1 MAIITDVRHGCGTY
15 PLAPFLR
22 GRGNQGSPLRVGE
35 GPGEGS
41 NRHNEAEAAHTCVTS
56 VIRYWL
62 AALLAAMPLAAQT
75 PGVTLSGFVTDAD
88 NGESLPLASIVL
100 TQVQLGAASNSSGYY
115 AVKEVPAG
123 TYEVVISY
131 IGYKTWRDTLAFS
144 DQDVRLDVALQV
156 ESVDLEEIVIQAERR
171 EELEQ
176 ATQSSFIALQ
186 VEPLQQMPAIGEAD
200 LLRSLQLL
208 PGIQSASD
216 ISSGLYV
223 RGGGPDQTAILLDHI
238 PLYNPSHMFGF
249 FSTFNPD
256 AIKDVQLYKG
266 AYPAAY
272 GRTLG
277 AVLDVSNRE
286 GNRQRFSG
294 RGGIS
299 LIASRLLAEGPVGQ
313 GSWMMAG
320 RRTYLEPVL
329 SAVRSFDIDIPLNYY
344 FYDFN
349 GKVNQRWGDDTFTVS
364 TYWGQDD
371 LRVDAEE
378 EDESFADL
386 RWGNRAVTARWTR
399 VFSPTLFGHFMAAG
413 SSYENTLLFS
423 FFGTSFGISNSI
435 RDWSLKGDV
444 DYFAN
449 RNHTLTLGFLATLFE
464 FDYSQSFNQEEE
476 TLYQKSVLASAYVQD
491 EWQAGPLTRLRF
503 GGRGTYFSVG
513 DRLHFMPRLSLS
525 RALSD
530 NIRVKAAAGM
540 YRQYLQLIT
549 SEAFSGGDFW
559 VPLDKSVEPGRSYQ
573 GVIGTEWNPSR
584 RYQLSVEAYYTDLAN
599 LVVLD
604 NAVAVDSESTRSEDI
619 FKSRGRGWASG
630 VEVFLQRRTGAL
642 TGWVGYTLGWTRRT
656 FSELNR
662 GRAFPPKYDRRHDL
676 SFVVSYNLG
685 KWRLGSNLV
694 YATGQA
700 FTPASA
706 RYSLRDPA
714 TGSLQDY
721 VLPANR
727 NSARLLPYHR
737 LDASASREFG
747 LWGLDVEFYLQIFN
761 IYSRRNEW
769 FVQFNTNKP
778 ETEPEVIKQLPIV
791 PTLGF
796 NFSF

>member
-1 MAIITDVRHGCGTY
+1 MTEIRKTAQN
-15 PLAPFLR
+15 
-22 GRGNQGSPLRVGE
+22 GRSGLRV
-35 GPGEGS
+35 
-41 NRHNEAEAAHTCVTS
+41 
-56 VIRYWL
+56 L
-62 AALLAAMPLAAQT
+62 AALWLLAAGAAQAA
-75 PGVTLSGFVTDAD
+75 TLNGFVTDAD
-88 NGESLPLASIVL
+88 NGEALILAVVVVEEL
-100 TQVQLGAASNSSGYY
+100 QLGAVSNNSGYY
-115 AVKEVPAG
+115 AVKQVPAG
-123 TYEVVISY
+123 THVVSTSH
-131 IGYKTWRDTLAFS
+131 IGYQTRWDTLSFS
-144 DQDVRLDVALQV
+144 TDEAVRFDVALVPKPVDIGEEVVV
-156 ESVDLEEIVIQAERR
+156 EAERS

-186 VEPLQQMPAIGEAD
+186 VEPLQQMPAVGEAD

-216 ISSGLYV
+216 VSSGLYV

-238 PLYNPSHMFGF
+238 PLYNPSHLFGF

-371 LRVDAEE
+371 LQWEDT
-378 EDESFADL
+378 EDEMSFAHL

-413 SSYENTLLFS
+413 SSYENILSFS
-423 FFGTSFGISNSI
+423 FFDTPFSVTNSI

-449 RNHTLTLGFLATLFE
+449 RDHTLTLGFLATLFE

-476 TLYQKSVLASAYVQD
+476 SLYQKSVLASAYVQD
-491 EWQAGPLTRLRF
+491 EWQAGPTTRLRL

-513 DRLHFMPRLSLS
+513 DRLHFAPRLSLS
-525 RALSD
+525 RALSE

-549 SEAFSGGDFW
+549 TETFSGGDFW
-559 VPLDKSVEPGRSYQ
+559 VPLDDTVEPGRSYQ

-584 RYQLSVEAYYTDLAN
+584 RYQLSVEGL
-599 LVVLD
+599 L
-604 NAVAVDSESTRSEDI
+604 
-619 FKSRGRGWASG
+619 
-630 VEVFLQRRTGAL
+630 
-642 TGWVGYTLGWTRRT
+642 
-656 FSELNR
+656 
-662 GRAFPPKYDRRHDL
+662 H
-676 SFVVSYNLG
+676 
-685 KWRLGSNLV
+685 RLGQSGG
-694 YATGQA
+694 AGQR
-700 FTPASA
+700 S
-706 RYSLRDPA
+706 
-714 TGSLQDY
+714 G
-721 VLPANR
+721 
-727 NSARLLPYHR
+727 
-737 LDASASREFG
+737 
-747 LWGLDVEFYLQIFN
+747 
-761 IYSRRNEW
+761 RR
-769 FVQFNTNKP
+769 
-778 ETEPEVIKQLPIV
+778 
-791 PTLGF
+791 
-796 NFSF
+796 

>member
-1 MAIITDVRHGCGTY
+1 MAI
-15 PLAPFLR
+15 
-22 GRGNQGSPLRVGE
+22 
-35 GPGEGS
+35 
-41 NRHNEAEAAHTCVTS
+41 
-56 VIRYWL
+56 IRYWL
-62 AALLAAMPLAAQT
+62 GALLVAMPLAAQT
-75 PGVTLSGFVTDAD
+75 SEFTLSGFVTDGD

-100 TQVQLGAASNSSGYY
+100 TQAQLGAASNSSGYY

-131 IGYKTWRDTLAFS
+131 IGYKSWRDTLAFS
-144 DQDVRLDVALQV
+144 DRDVRLDVALQV
-156 ESVDLEEIVIQAERR
+156 ESVRLEEVVIQAERS

-238 PLYNPSHMFGF
+238 PLYNPSHLFGF
-249 FSTFNPD
+249 FSTFNAD

-286 GNRQRFSG
+286 GNRQRFSS

-313 GSWMMAG
+313 GSWMLAG

-329 SAVRSFDIDIPLNYY
+329 SAIRSRGVDIPLNYY

-364 TYWGQDD
+364 TYWGLDD
-371 LRVDAEE
+371 LRVDI
-378 EDESFADL
+378 EDENESFVDL
-386 RWGNRAVTARWTR
+386 RWGNRALTARWTR

-423 FFGTSFGISNSI
+423 FFATPFGVANSI

-449 RNHTLTLGFLATLFE
+449 RNHTLTLGFLTTLFE
-464 FDYSQSFNQEEE
+464 FDYSESFNQQEQSD
-476 TLYQKSVLASAYVQD
+476 LYQRSVLASAYVQD
-491 EWQAGPLTRLRF
+491 EWQAGPTTRLRL

-513 DRLHFMPRLSLS
+513 DRLHFTPRLSLS
-525 RALSD
+525 HALSD
-530 NIRVKAAAGM
+530 KIRIKAAAGM

-549 SEAFSGGDFW
+549 TEAFSGGDFW
-559 VPLDKSVEPGRSYQ
+559 VPLDSSVEPGRSYQ
-573 GVIGTEWNPSR
+573 GVVGTEWNPSR

-604 NAVAVDSESTRSEDI
+604 NAVAVDSEDTRSDDI
-619 FKSRGRGWASG
+619 FKSGGSGWASG

-656 FSELNR
+656 FPELNS
-662 GRAFPPKYDRRHDL
+662 GLAFPPKYDRRHDL
-676 SFVVSYNLG
+676 SFVVSYQAG
-685 KWRLGSNLV
+685 KWRLRLESRVRHRAGLHPGLGPLF
-694 YATGQA
+694 A
-700 FTPASA
+700 A
-706 RYSLRDPA
+706 RANHWISKRLRAAGRAQQRPLIA
-714 TGSLQDY
+714 
-721 VLPANR
+721 LP
-727 NSARLLPYHR
+727 PP
-737 LDASASREFG
+737 
-747 LWGLDVEFYLQIFN
+747 
-761 IYSRRNEW
+761 RR
-769 FVQFNTNKP
+769 QR
-778 ETEPEVIKQLPIV
+778 
-791 PTLGF
+791 
-796 NFSF
+796 

>member
-1 MAIITDVRHGCGTY
+1 MTNIRKTAQHGRSG
-15 PLAPFLR
+15 LR
-22 GRGNQGSPLRVGE
+22 M
-35 GPGEGS
+35 
-41 NRHNEAEAAHTCVTS
+41 
-56 VIRYWL
+56 L
-62 AALLAAMPLAAQT
+62 AAVWLLAAGAAQAA
-75 PGVTLSGFVTDAD
+75 TLSGFVTDAD

-123 TYEVVISY
+123 TYEVEISY
-131 IGYKTWRDTLAFS
+131 IGYKSWRDTLAFS
-144 DQDVRLDVALQV
+144 DRDVRLDVALQV
-156 ESVDLEEIVIQAERR
+156 ESVDLEEIVIQAERS

-238 PLYNPSHMFGF
+238 PLYNPSHLFGF

-286 GNRQRFSG
+286 GNRQRFSS

-313 GSWMMAG
+313 GSWMLAG

-329 SAVRSFDIDIPLNYY
+329 SAIRSRGVDIPLNYY

-371 LRVDAEE
+371 LRADIENE
-378 EDESFADL
+378 NESFVDL
-386 RWGNRAVTARWTR
+386 RWGNRALTARWTR

-413 SSYENTLLFS
+413 SWYENTLLFS
-423 FFGTSFGISNSI
+423 FFDTPFGIANSI

-464 FDYSQSFNQEEE
+464 FDYSQSFNQQEQSD
-476 TLYQKSVLASAYVQD
+476 LYQRSVLASAYVQD
-491 EWQAGPLTRLRF
+491 EWQAGPATRLRL

-513 DRLHFMPRLSLS
+513 DRLHFTPRMSLS
-525 RALSD
+525 HALSD
-530 NIRVKAAAGM
+530 KIRIKAAAGM
-540 YRQYLQLIT
+540 YRQYLQLVT
-549 SEAFSGGDFW
+549 TEAFSGGDFW
-559 VPLDKSVEPGRSYQ
+559 MPLDSSVEPGRSYQ
-573 GVIGTEWNPSR
+573 GVVGTEWDPSR

-604 NAVAVDSESTRSEDI
+604 NAVAADSDDTRSDDI
-619 FKSRGRGWASG
+619 FKSGGSGWASG
-630 VEVFLQRRTGAL
+630 VEVFLQQRTGAF

-656 FSELNR
+656 FPELNG
-662 GRAFPPKYDRRHDL
+662 GRTFPPKYDRRHDL
-676 SFVVSYNLG
+676 SFVVSYQAG

-706 RYSLRDPA
+706 RYSLREP
-714 TGSLQDY
+714 TTRSVKDY
-721 VLPANR
+721 VLPAER

-761 IYSRRNEW
+761 LYSRRNEW
-769 FVQFNTNKP
+769 FVQFNTKNPETKP
-778 ETEPEVIKQLPIV
+778 EVVKQLPIV

>member
-1 MAIITDVRHGCGTY
+1 M
-15 PLAPFLR
+15 
-22 GRGNQGSPLRVGE
+22 
-35 GPGEGS
+35 
-41 NRHNEAEAAHTCVTS
+41 
-56 VIRYWL
+56 L
-62 AALLAAMPLAAQT
+62 AAVWLLAAGAAQAA
-75 PGVTLSGFVTDAD
+75 TLSGFVTDAD

-123 TYEVVISY
+123 TYEVEISY
-131 IGYKTWRDTLAFS
+131 IGYKSWRDTLAFS
-144 DQDVRLDVALQV
+144 DRDVRLDVALQV
-156 ESVDLEEIVIQAERR
+156 ESVDLEEIVIQAERS

-238 PLYNPSHMFGF
+238 PLYNPSHLFGF

-286 GNRQRFSG
+286 GNRQRFSS

-313 GSWMMAG
+313 GSWMVAG

-329 SAVRSFDIDIPLNYY
+329 SAIRSRGVDIPLNYY

-371 LRVDAEE
+371 LRADIENE
-378 EDESFADL
+378 NESFVDL
-386 RWGNRAVTARWTR
+386 RWGNRALTARWTR

-413 SSYENTLLFS
+413 SWYENTLLFS
-423 FFGTSFGISNSI
+423 FFDTPFGIANSI

-464 FDYSQSFNQEEE
+464 FDYSASFNQQEQSD
-476 TLYQKSVLASAYVQD
+476 LYQRSVLASAYVQD
-491 EWQAGPLTRLRF
+491 EWQAGPTTRLRL

-513 DRLHFMPRLSLS
+513 DRLHFTPRMSLS
-525 RALSD
+525 HALSD
-530 NIRVKAAAGM
+530 KIRIKAAAGM

-549 SEAFSGGDFW
+549 TEAFSGGDFW
-559 VPLDKSVEPGRSYQ
+559 VPLDSSVEPGRSYQ
-573 GVIGTEWNPSR
+573 GVIGTEWDPSR

-604 NAVAVDSESTRSEDI
+604 NAVAVDSDDTRSDDI
-619 FKSRGRGWASG
+619 FKSGGSGWASG
-630 VEVFLQRRTGAL
+630 VEVFLQRRTGAF

-656 FSELNR
+656 FPELNGGRHLSPQVRPPPRPVFR
-662 GRAFPPKYDRRHDL
+662 GLVPSGEMALRLESRVRHRAGLHPG
-676 SFVVSYNLG
+676 LG
-685 KWRLGSNLV
+685 PLF
-694 YATGQA
+694 A
-700 FTPASA
+700 A
-706 RYSLRDPA
+706 R
-714 TGSLQDY
+714 
-721 VLPANR
+721 AN
-727 NSARLLPYHR
+727 H
-737 LDASASREFG
+737 
-747 LWGLDVEFYLQIFN
+747 
-761 IYSRRNEW
+761 
-769 FVQFNTNKP
+769 
-778 ETEPEVIKQLPIV
+778 
-791 PTLGF
+791 
-796 NFSF
+796 

>member
-1 MAIITDVRHGCGTY
+1 MTNIRKTVQHGRSG
-15 PLAPFLR
+15 LR
-22 GRGNQGSPLRVGE
+22 M
-35 GPGEGS
+35 
-41 NRHNEAEAAHTCVTS
+41 
-56 VIRYWL
+56 L
-62 AALLAAMPLAAQT
+62 AAVWLLAAGAAQAA
-75 PGVTLSGFVTDAD
+75 TLSGFVNDAD
-88 NGESLPLASIVL
+88 NGESLPLASVVL

-131 IGYKTWRDTLAFS
+131 IGYKSWRDTLAFS
-144 DQDVRLDVALQV
+144 DRDVRLDVALQV
-156 ESVDLEEIVIQAERR
+156 ESVDLEEIVIQAERS

-176 ATQSSFIALQ
+176 ATQSSFIVLQ

-238 PLYNPSHMFGF
+238 PLYNPSHLFGF

-286 GNRQRFSG
+286 GNRQRFSS

-313 GSWMMAG
+313 GSWMLAG

-329 SAVRSFDIDIPLNYY
+329 SAIRSFGVDIPLNYY

-371 LRVDAEE
+371 LRADI
-378 EDESFADL
+378 EDENESFVDL
-386 RWGNRAVTARWTR
+386 RWGNRALTARWTR

-413 SSYENTLLFS
+413 SWYENTLLFS
-423 FFGTSFGISNSI
+423 FFDTPFGIANSI

-464 FDYSQSFNQEEE
+464 FDYSASFNQQEQSD
-476 TLYQKSVLASAYVQD
+476 LYQRSVLVSAYVQD
-491 EWQAGPLTRLRF
+491 EWQAGPTTRLRL

-513 DRLHFMPRLSLS
+513 DRLHFTPRMSLS
-525 RALSD
+525 HALSD
-530 NIRVKAAAGM
+530 KIRIKAAGGM
-540 YRQYLQLIT
+540 YRQYLQLVT
-549 SEAFSGGDFW
+549 TEAFSGGDFW
-559 VPLDKSVEPGRSYQ
+559 MPLDSSVEPGRSYQ
-573 GVIGTEWNPSR
+573 GVVGTEWDPSR

-604 NAVAVDSESTRSEDI
+604 NAVAADSDDTRSDDI
-619 FKSRGRGWASG
+619 FKSGGSGWASG
-630 VEVFLQRRTGAL
+630 VEVFLQQRTGAL
-642 TGWVGYTLGWTRRT
+642 TGWIGYTLGWTRRT
-656 FSELNR
+656 FPELNG
-662 GRAFPPKYDRRHDL
+662 GRTFPPKYDRRHDL
-676 SFVVSYNLG
+676 SFVVSYQAG

-706 RYSLRDPA
+706 RYSLREP
-714 TGSLQDY
+714 TTRSVKDY
-721 VLPANR
+721 VLPAER

-761 IYSRRNEW
+761 LYSRRNEW
-769 FVQFNTNKP
+769 FVQFNTKNP
-778 ETEPEVIKQLPIV
+778 ETEPEVVKQLPIV

>member
-1 MAIITDVRHGCGTY
+1 MAI
-15 PLAPFLR
+15 L
-22 GRGNQGSPLRVGE
+22 
-35 GPGEGS
+35 
-41 NRHNEAEAAHTCVTS
+41 
-56 VIRYWL
+56 RYWL
-62 AALLAAMPLAAQT
+62 VALLVAMPLAAQT

-131 IGYKTWRDTLAFS
+131 IGYKSWRDTLAFS

-156 ESVDLEEIVIQAERR
+156 ESVDLEEIVIEAERR

-186 VEPLQQMPAIGEAD
+186 VEPLQQMPAVGEAD

-238 PLYNPSHMFGF
+238 PLYNPSHLFGF

-286 GNRQRFSG
+286 GNRQHFSG

-329 SAVRSFDIDIPLNYY
+329 SAVRARGVDIPLNYY

-371 LRVDAEE
+371 LHIEDED
-378 EDESFADL
+378 DESFANL

-413 SSYENTLLFS
+413 SSYESILSFS
-423 FFGTSFGISNSI
+423 FFGTPFGITNSI
-435 RDWSLKGDV
+435 RDWSLKSDV

-449 RNHTLTLGFLATLFE
+449 RDHTLTLGFLATLFE

-491 EWQAGPLTRLRF
+491 EWQAGPTTRLRL

-513 DRLHFMPRLSLS
+513 DRLHFAPRLSLS
-525 RALSD
+525 RALSE

-559 VPLDKSVEPGRSYQ
+559 VPLDDTVEPGRSYQ

-604 NAVAVDSESTRSEDI
+604 NAVAVDNEGTRSDDI
-619 FKSRGRGWASG
+619 FKSGGSGWASG
-630 VEVFLQRRTGAL
+630 VEVFLQRRAGAL

-706 RYSLRDPA
+706 RYSLREPT
-714 TGSLQDY
+714 TGSVEDY
-721 VLPANR
+721 VLSAER

-747 LWGLDVEFYLQIFN
+747 LWGLDGEFYLQIFN
-761 IYSRRNEW
+761 LYSRRNEW
-769 FVQFNTNKP
+769 FVQFDTDNP
-778 ETEPEVIKQLPIV
+778 ETEPEVFKQLPIV

>member
-1 MAIITDVRHGCGTY
+1 MAI
-15 PLAPFLR
+15 
-22 GRGNQGSPLRVGE
+22 
-35 GPGEGS
+35 
-41 NRHNEAEAAHTCVTS
+41 
-56 VIRYWL
+56 IRYWL
-62 AALLAAMPLAAQT
+62 AVLLAAMPVAAQT

-131 IGYKTWRDTLAFS
+131 IGYKSWRDTLAFS
-144 DQDVRLDVALQV
+144 DRDVRLDVALQV
-156 ESVDLEEIVIQAERR
+156 ESVDLAEIVIEAERR

-559 VPLDKSVEPGRSYQ
+559 VPLDDTVEPGRSYQ
-573 GVIGTEWNPSR
+573 GVVGTEWNPSK

-619 FKSRGRGWASG
+619 FKSGGRGWASG

-642 TGWVGYTLGWTRRT
+642 TGWIGYTLGWTRRT

-676 SFVVSYNLG
+676 SFVVSYHLG

-706 RYSLRDPA
+706 RYSLREPA

-769 FVQFNTNKP
+769 FVQFNTNNP

>member
-1 MAIITDVRHGCGTY
+1 M
-15 PLAPFLR
+15 
-22 GRGNQGSPLRVGE
+22 
-35 GPGEGS
+35 
-41 NRHNEAEAAHTCVTS
+41 
-56 VIRYWL
+56 L
-62 AALLAAMPLAAQT
+62 AAVWLLAAGAAQAA
-75 PGVTLSGFVTDAD
+75 TLSGFVTDAD

-123 TYEVVISY
+123 TYEVEISY
-131 IGYKTWRDTLAFS
+131 IGYKSWRDTLAFS
-144 DQDVRLDVALQV
+144 DRDVRLDVALQV
-156 ESVDLEEIVIQAERR
+156 ESVDLEEIVIQAERS

-238 PLYNPSHMFGF
+238 PLYNPSHLFGF

-286 GNRQRFSG
+286 GNRQRFSS

-313 GSWMMAG
+313 GSWMLAG

-329 SAVRSFDIDIPLNYY
+329 SAIRSRGVDIPLNYY

-371 LRVDAEE
+371 LRADIENE
-378 EDESFADL
+378 NESFVDL
-386 RWGNRAVTARWTR
+386 RWGNRALTARWTR

-413 SSYENTLLFS
+413 SWYENTLLFS
-423 FFGTSFGISNSI
+423 FFDTPFGIANSI

-464 FDYSQSFNQEEE
+464 FDYSASFNQLEQSD
-476 TLYQKSVLASAYVQD
+476 LYQRSVLASAYVQD
-491 EWQAGPLTRLRF
+491 EWQAGPATRLRL

-513 DRLHFMPRLSLS
+513 DRLHFTPRMSLS
-525 RALSD
+525 HALSD
-530 NIRVKAAAGM
+530 KIRIKAAAGM
-540 YRQYLQLIT
+540 YRQYLQLVT
-549 SEAFSGGDFW
+549 TEAFSGGDFW
-559 VPLDKSVEPGRSYQ
+559 MPLDSSVEPGRSYQ
-573 GVIGTEWNPSR
+573 GVWGPS
-584 RYQLSVEAYYTDLAN
+584 
-599 LVVLD
+599 
-604 NAVAVDSESTRSEDI
+604 
-619 FKSRGRGWASG
+619 G
-630 VEVFLQRRTGAL
+630 
-642 TGWVGYTLGWTRRT
+642 TRRGAT
-656 FSELNR
+656 NS
-662 GRAFPPKYDRRHDL
+662 P
-676 SFVVSYNLG
+676 
-685 KWRLGSNLV
+685 WRP
-694 YATGQA
+694 T
-700 FTPASA
+700 TP
-706 RYSLRDPA
+706 
-714 TGSLQDY
+714 T
-721 VLPANR
+721 
-727 NSARLLPYHR
+727 
-737 LDASASREFG
+737 
-747 LWGLDVEFYLQIFN
+747 W
-761 IYSRRNEW
+761 
-769 FVQFNTNKP
+769 
-778 ETEPEVIKQLPIV
+778 PIWWC
-791 PTLGF
+791 
-796 NFSF
+796 

>member
-1 MAIITDVRHGCGTY
+1 MAI
-15 PLAPFLR
+15 L
-22 GRGNQGSPLRVGE
+22 
-35 GPGEGS
+35 
-41 NRHNEAEAAHTCVTS
+41 
-56 VIRYWL
+56 RYWMV
-62 AALLAAMPLAAQT
+62 ALLVAMPLAAQT

-156 ESVDLEEIVIQAERR
+156 ESVDLEEIVIEAERR

-186 VEPLQQMPAIGEAD
+186 VEPLQQMPAVGEAD

-238 PLYNPSHMFGF
+238 PLYNPSHLFGF

-329 SAVRSFDIDIPLNYY
+329 SAVRSRGVDIPLNYY

-371 LRVDAEE
+371 LQWEDT
-378 EDESFADL
+378 EDETSFVDL

-423 FFGTSFGISNSI
+423 FFDTPFSIANSI

-449 RNHTLTLGFLATLFE
+449 RDHTLTLGFLATLFE
-464 FDYSQSFNQEEE
+464 FDYSQSFNQEEQS
-476 TLYQKSVLASAYVQD
+476 LYQKSVLASAYVQD
-491 EWQAGPLTRLRF
+491 EWQAGPLTRLRL

-513 DRLHFMPRLSLS
+513 DRLHFTPRLSLS
-525 RALSD
+525 HALSE

-549 SEAFSGGDFW
+549 TETFSGGDFW
-559 VPLDKSVEPGRSYQ
+559 VPLDDSVEPGRSYQ

-604 NAVAVDSESTRSEDI
+604 NAVAVDNEDTRSEGV
-619 FKSRGRGWASG
+619 FKSGGHGWASG
-630 VEVFLQRRTGAL
+630 VEVFLQQRTGAL
-642 TGWVGYTLGWTRRT
+642 TGWIGYTLGWTRRT
-656 FSELNR
+656 FPELNR

-676 SFVVSYNLG
+676 SFVISYNLG

-700 FTPASA
+700 FTPAAA
-706 RYSLRDPA
+706 RYSLREPT
-714 TGSLQDY
+714 TGMVQDY
-721 VLPANR
+721 VLSAER

-769 FVQFNTNKP
+769 FVLFDTTNP
-778 ETEPEVIKQLPIV
+778 ETEPEVFKQLPIV

>member
-1 MAIITDVRHGCGTY
+1 MAI
-15 PLAPFLR
+15 
-22 GRGNQGSPLRVGE
+22 
-35 GPGEGS
+35 
-41 NRHNEAEAAHTCVTS
+41 
-56 VIRYWL
+56 IRYWL
-62 AALLAAMPLAAQT
+62 VALLVAMPLAAQT

-156 ESVDLEEIVIQAERR
+156 ESVDLEEIVIEAERR

-238 PLYNPSHMFGF
+238 PLYNPSHLFGF

-286 GNRQRFSG
+286 GNRQHFSG

-329 SAVRSFDIDIPLNYY
+329 SAVRSFDVDIPLNYY

-413 SSYENTLLFS
+413 SSYESILLFS
-423 FFGTSFGISNSI
+423 FFDTPFSIANSI

-449 RNHTLTLGFLATLFE
+449 RDHTLTLGFLATLFE

-476 TLYQKSVLASAYVQD
+476 SLYQKSVLASAYVQD
-491 EWQAGPLTRLRF
+491 EWQAGPTTRLRL

-513 DRLHFMPRLSLS
+513 DRLHFAPRLSLS
-525 RALSD
+525 RALND
-530 NIRVKAAAGM
+530 KIRIKAAAGM

-549 SEAFSGGDFW
+549 TEVFSGGDFW
-559 VPLDKSVEPGRSYQ
+559 VPLDSSVEPGRSYQ
-573 GVIGTEWNPSR
+573 GVVGTEWNPSR
-584 RYQLSVEAYYTDLAN
+584 RYQLSVETYYTDLAN

-604 NAVAVDSESTRSEDI
+604 NAVAVDSEGTRSDDI
-619 FKSRGRGWASG
+619 FKSGGSGWASG

-642 TGWVGYTLGWTRRT
+642 TGWIGYTLGWTRRT
-656 FSELNR
+656 FPELNR

-676 SFVVSYNLG
+676 SFVLSYNLG

-694 YATGQA
+694 YATGQT

-706 RYSLRDPA
+706 RYSLREPT

-747 LWGLDVEFYLQIFN
+747 LWGADVEFYVQIFN

-769 FVQFNTNKP
+769 FVEFNTNNP
-778 ETEPEVIKQLPIV
+778 ETEPQVIKQLPIV

>member
-1 MAIITDVRHGCGTY
+1 MAI
-15 PLAPFLR
+15 L
-22 GRGNQGSPLRVGE
+22 
-35 GPGEGS
+35 
-41 NRHNEAEAAHTCVTS
+41 
-56 VIRYWL
+56 RYWMMV
-62 AALLAAMPLAAQT
+62 LLAAMPLAAQT

-100 TQVQLGAASNSSGYY
+100 AQVQLGAASNSSGYY
-115 AVKEVPAG
+115 AVKGIPAG
-123 TYEVVISY
+123 TYEAVISY
-131 IGYKTWRDTLAFS
+131 IGYKSWRDTLAFS

-423 FFGTSFGISNSI
+423 LFDTPFSIANSI

-449 RNHTLTLGFLATLFE
+449 RDHTLTLGFLATLFE
-464 FDYSQSFNQEEE
+464 FDYSQSFNQEEY

-491 EWQAGPLTRLRF
+491 EWQAGPTTRLRL
-503 GGRGTYFSVG
+503 GGRGAYFSVG
-513 DRLHFMPRLSLS
+513 CCPSSERGTHRLHFMPRLSLS
-525 RALSD
+525 RALSE

-559 VPLDKSVEPGRSYQ
+559 VPLDNSVEPGRSYQ

-619 FKSRGRGWASG
+619 FKSEGSGWASG

-662 GRAFPPKYDRRHDL
+662 GLAFPPKYDRRHDL
-676 SFVVSYNLG
+676 SFVVSYQAG

-706 RYSLRDPA
+706 RYSLRQPT
-714 TGSLQDY
+714 TGEVEDY
-721 VLPANR
+721 VLPAER

-747 LWGLDVEFYLQIFN
+747 LWGLDAEFYLQIFN

-769 FVQFNTNKP
+769 FVQFNTNNP

>member
-1 MAIITDVRHGCGTY
+1 MAI
-15 PLAPFLR
+15 F
-22 GRGNQGSPLRVGE
+22 
-35 GPGEGS
+35 
-41 NRHNEAEAAHTCVTS
+41 
-56 VIRYWL
+56 RYWMV
-62 AALLAAMPLAAQT
+62 ALLAAMPLAAQT

-100 TQVQLGAASNSSGYY
+100 TQVQLGTASNSSGYY

-131 IGYKTWRDTLAFS
+131 IGYKSWRDTLAFS

-156 ESVDLEEIVIQAERR
+156 ESVDLEEIVIEAERS

-186 VEPLQQMPAIGEAD
+186 VEPLQQMPAVGEAD

-238 PLYNPSHMFGF
+238 PLYNPSHLFGF

-371 LRVDAEE
+371 LQVDI
-378 EDESFADL
+378 EDENESFVDI
-386 RWGNRAVTARWTR
+386 RWGNRAITARWTR

-413 SSYENTLLFS
+413 SSYENILTFS
-423 FFGTSFGISNSI
+423 FFDTPFGFTNSI

-449 RNHTLTLGFLATLFE
+449 RDHTLTLGFLATLFE

-476 TLYQKSVLASAYVQD
+476 TLYQKSVLASAYIQD
-491 EWQAGPLTRLRF
+491 EWQAGPTTRLRL

-513 DRLHFMPRLSLS
+513 DRLHFTPRLSLS
-525 RALSD
+525 RALSE

-549 SEAFSGGDFW
+549 TETFSGGDFW
-559 VPLDKSVEPGRSYQ
+559 VPLDDTVEPGRSYQ

-604 NAVAVDSESTRSEDI
+604 NAVAVDSEGTRSDDI
-619 FKSRGRGWASG
+619 FKSGGSGWASG

-642 TGWVGYTLGWTRRT
+642 TGWIGYTLGWTRRT

-706 RYSLRDPA
+706 RYTLREPT

-721 VLPANR
+721 VLPAER

-737 LDASASREFG
+737 LDASASRKFG

-761 IYSRRNEW
+761 LYSRRNEW
-769 FVQFNTNKP
+769 FVQFDTSNP

>member
-1 MAIITDVRHGCGTY
+1 MTEIRKTAQSGPSSAWGTY
-15 PLAPFLR
+15 RYRRSGLRALAT
-22 GRGNQGSPLRVGE
+22 V
-35 GPGEGS
+35 
-41 NRHNEAEAAHTCVTS
+41 
-56 VIRYWL
+56 W
-62 AALLAAMPLAAQT
+62 LLAAGAAQAA
-75 PGVTLSGFVTDAD
+75 TLSGFVTDAD
-88 NGESLPLASIVL
+88 NGEALILAVVVVEEL
-100 TQVQLGAASNSSGYY
+100 QLGATSNSSGYY
-115 AVKEVPAG
+115 AVKQVPVG
-123 TYEVVISY
+123 KHVVSTSH
-131 IGYKTWRDTLAFS
+131 IGYQTRWDTLSFS
-144 DQDVRLDVALQV
+144 ADEAVRLDVALAPKPVDIGAEVVV
-156 ESVDLEEIVIQAERR
+156 EAERS
-171 EELEQ
+171 EEREQ

-186 VEPLQQMPAIGEAD
+186 VEPLQQMPAVGEAD

-216 ISSGLYV
+216 VSSGLYV

-238 PLYNPSHMFGF
+238 PLYNPSHLFGF

-286 GNRQRFSG
+286 GNRQRFSS

-329 SAVRSFDIDIPLNYY
+329 SAVRSFDIDIPLSYY

-371 LRVDAEE
+371 LRADIEE
-378 EDESFADL
+378 ENESFVDL

-413 SSYENTLLFS
+413 SSYESALSFS
-423 FFGTSFGISNSI
+423 FFDTPFGVTNSI

-449 RNHTLTLGFLATLFE
+449 RDHTLTLGFLATLFE
-464 FDYSQSFNQEEE
+464 FDYSQSFNQEEQS
-476 TLYQKSVLASAYVQD
+476 LYQKSVLASTYVQD
-491 EWQAGPLTRLRF
+491 EWQAGPTTRLRL

-525 RALSD
+525 QALSD
-530 NIRVKAAAGM
+530 KIRVKAAGGM

-549 SEAFSGGDFW
+549 TETFSGGDFW
-559 VPLDKSVEPGRSYQ
+559 VPLDSTVEPGRSYQ

-584 RYQLSVEAYYTDLAN
+584 RYQLSVETYYTDLAN

-604 NAVAVDSESTRSEDI
+604 NAVAVDNENTSSAGV
-619 FKSRGRGWASG
+619 FKSGGSGWAGG

-642 TGWVGYTLGWTRRT
+642 TGWIGYTLGWTRRT

-706 RYSLRDPA
+706 RYSLREPT

-727 NSARLLPYHR
+727 NSGRLLPYHR

-747 LWGLDVEFYLQIFN
+747 LWGLDVEFYLQIYN
-761 IYSRRNEW
+761 LYSRRNEW
-769 FVQFNTNKP
+769 FVAFDTTNP
-778 ETEPEVIKQLPIV
+778 ETEPEVTRQLPIV

>member
-1 MAIITDVRHGCGTY
+1 MTNIRKTAQHGRSG
-15 PLAPFLR
+15 LR
-22 GRGNQGSPLRVGE
+22 M
-35 GPGEGS
+35 
-41 NRHNEAEAAHTCVTS
+41 
-56 VIRYWL
+56 L
-62 AALLAAMPLAAQT
+62 AAVWLLAAGAAQAA
-75 PGVTLSGFVTDAD
+75 TLSGFVTDAD

-123 TYEVVISY
+123 TYEEVISY
-131 IGYKTWRDTLAFS
+131 IGYKNWRDTLAFS
-144 DQDVRLDVALQV
+144 DRDVRLDVALQV
-156 ESVDLEEIVIQAERR
+156 ELVDLEEIVIQAERS

-238 PLYNPSHMFGF
+238 PLYNPSHLFGF

-266 AYPAAY
+266 AYPSAY

-294 RGGIS
+294 RGGVS
-299 LIASRLLAEGPVGQ
+299 LIASRFLAEGPVGQ

-329 SAVRSFDIDIPLNYY
+329 SAIRSRGVDIPLNYY

-364 TYWGQDD
+364 TYWGLDD
-371 LRVDAEE
+371 LRVDI
-378 EDESFADL
+378 EDENESFVDL
-386 RWGNRAVTARWTR
+386 RWGNRALTARWTR

-423 FFGTSFGISNSI
+423 FFATPFGVANSI

-464 FDYSQSFNQEEE
+464 FDYDESFNQQEQSD
-476 TLYQKSVLASAYVQD
+476 LYQRSVLASAYVQD
-491 EWQAGPLTRLRF
+491 EWQAGPTTRLRL

-513 DRLHFMPRLSLS
+513 DRLHFTPRMSLS
-525 RALSD
+525 HALSD
-530 NIRVKAAAGM
+530 KIRIKGAAGM

-549 SEAFSGGDFW
+549 TEAFSGGDFW
-559 VPLDKSVEPGRSYQ
+559 VPLDSSVEPGRSYQ
-573 GVIGTEWNPSR
+573 GVVGTEWNPSR

-604 NAVAVDSESTRSEDI
+604 NAVAVDSEDTRSDDI
-619 FKSRGRGWASG
+619 FKSGGSGWASG

-656 FSELNR
+656 FPELNG
-662 GRAFPPKYDRRHDL
+662 GRTFPPKYDRRHDL
-676 SFVVSYNLG
+676 SFVLSYQAG

-706 RYSLRDPA
+706 RYSLREPT
-714 TGSLQDY
+714 TGLVKDY
-721 VLPANR
+721 VLPAER

-761 IYSRRNEW
+761 LYSRRNEW
-769 FVQFNTNKP
+769 FVQYNPNNPATY
-778 ETEPEVIKQLPIV
+778 PEVTKQLPIV

>member
-1 MAIITDVRHGCGTY
+1 MAII
-15 PLAPFLR
+15 
-22 GRGNQGSPLRVGE
+22 
-35 GPGEGS
+35 
-41 NRHNEAEAAHTCVTS
+41 
-56 VIRYWL
+56 RYWMGV
-62 AALLAAMPLAAQT
+62 LLVAMPLAAQT

-115 AVKEVPAG
+115 AVKGVPAG

-131 IGYKTWRDTLAFS
+131 IGYKSWRDTLAFS
-144 DQDVRLDVALQV
+144 DRDVRLDVALQV
-156 ESVDLEEIVIQAERR
+156 ESVDIEEIVIQAERR

-186 VEPLQQMPAIGEAD
+186 VEPLQQMPAVGEAD

-238 PLYNPSHMFGF
+238 PLYNPSHLFGF

-329 SAVRSFDIDIPLNYY
+329 SAVRSRGVDIPLNYY

-371 LRVDAEE
+371 LRVDIEE
-378 EDESFADL
+378 ENESFADL

-423 FFGTSFGISNSI
+423 FFDTPFGFSNSI

-449 RNHTLTLGFLATLFE
+449 RDHTLTLGFLATLFE
-464 FDYSQSFNQEEE
+464 FDYSQSFNQEEQS
-476 TLYQKSVLASAYVQD
+476 LYQKSVLASAYVQD
-491 EWQAGPLTRLRF
+491 EWQAGPITRLRL

-513 DRLHFMPRLSLS
+513 DRLHFTPRLSLS
-525 RALSD
+525 RALSE

-549 SEAFSGGDFW
+549 TETFSGGDFW
-559 VPLDKSVEPGRSYQ
+559 VPLDDSVEPGRSYQ
-573 GVIGTEWNPSR
+573 GVVGTEWNPSK

-604 NAVAVDSESTRSEDI
+604 NAVAVDSESTRSDDI
-619 FKSRGRGWASG
+619 FKSGGSGWASG
-630 VEVFLQRRTGAL
+630 IEVFLQRRTGAL

-706 RYSLRDPA
+706 RYSLREPT

-747 LWGLDVEFYLQIFN
+747 LWGLDAEFYLQIFN
-761 IYSRRNEW
+761 LYSRRNEW
-769 FVQFNTNKP
+769 FVLFDANNPETKP
-778 ETEPEVIKQLPIV
+778 EVFKQLPIV

>member
-1 MAIITDVRHGCGTY
+1 MTNIRKTAQHGRSG
-15 PLAPFLR
+15 LR
-22 GRGNQGSPLRVGE
+22 MI
-35 GPGEGS
+35 
-41 NRHNEAEAAHTCVTS
+41 AAV
-56 VIRYWL
+56 W
-62 AALLAAMPLAAQT
+62 LLAAGAAQAA
-75 PGVTLSGFVTDAD
+75 TLSGFVTDAD

-100 TQVQLGAASNSSGYY
+100 TQVQLGTASNSSGYY

-123 TYEVVISY
+123 TYEVEISY
-131 IGYKTWRDTLAFS
+131 IGYKSWRDTLAFS
-144 DQDVRLDVALQV
+144 DRDVRLDVALQV
-156 ESVDLEEIVIQAERR
+156 ESVDLEEIVIQAERS

-238 PLYNPSHMFGF
+238 PLYNPSHLFGF

-286 GNRQRFSG
+286 GNRQRFSS

-313 GSWMMAG
+313 GSWMLAG

-329 SAVRSFDIDIPLNYY
+329 SAIRSRGVDIPLNYY

-371 LRVDAEE
+371 LRADIENE
-378 EDESFADL
+378 NESFVDL
-386 RWGNRAVTARWTR
+386 RWGNRALTARWTR

-413 SSYENTLLFS
+413 SWYENTLLFS
-423 FFGTSFGISNSI
+423 FFDTPFGIANSI

-464 FDYSQSFNQEEE
+464 FDYSASFNQQEQSD
-476 TLYQKSVLASAYVQD
+476 LYQRSVLASAYVQD
-491 EWQAGPLTRLRF
+491 EWQAGPATRLRL

-513 DRLHFMPRLSLS
+513 DRLHFTPRMSLS
-525 RALSD
+525 HALSD
-530 NIRVKAAAGM
+530 KIRIKAAAGM
-540 YRQYLQLIT
+540 YRQYLQLVT
-549 SEAFSGGDFW
+549 TEAFSGGDFW
-559 VPLDKSVEPGRSYQ
+559 MPLDSSVEPGRSYQ
-573 GVIGTEWNPSR
+573 GVVGTEWDPSR

-604 NAVAVDSESTRSEDI
+604 NAVAADSDDTRSDDI
-619 FKSRGRGWASG
+619 FKSGGSGWASG
-630 VEVFLQRRTGAL
+630 VEVFLQQRTRAL
-642 TGWVGYTLGWTRRT
+642 TGWIGYTLGWTRRT
-656 FSELNR
+656 FPELNG
-662 GRAFPPKYDRRHDL
+662 GRTFPPKYDRRHDL
-676 SFVVSYNLG
+676 SFVVSYQAG

-706 RYSLRDPA
+706 RYSLREP
-714 TGSLQDY
+714 TTRSVKDY
-721 VLPANR
+721 VLPAER

-761 IYSRRNEW
+761 LYSRRNEW
-769 FVQFNTNKP
+769 FVQFNTKNP
-778 ETEPEVIKQLPIV
+778 ETEPEVVKQLPIV

>member
-1 MAIITDVRHGCGTY
+1 MTKIGKTAQNRLSG
-15 PLAPFLR
+15 
-22 GRGNQGSPLRVGE
+22 LRVLVAWLLWA
-35 GPGEGS
+35 GS
-41 NRHNEAEAAHTCVTS
+41 ASAA
-56 VIRYWL
+56 
-62 AALLAAMPLAAQT
+62 
-75 PGVTLSGFVTDAD
+75 TLSGFVTDAD
-88 NGESLPLASIVL
+88 NGEALSLASVVVEGL
-100 TQVQLGAASNSSGYY
+100 QLGAVSNSSGYY
-115 AVKEVPAG
+115 AVQQVPSG
-123 TYEVVISY
+123 LHVVSTSH
-131 IGYKTWRDTLAFS
+131 IGYQTQRDTLRFS
-144 DQDVRLDVALQV
+144 ADEAVRLDVVLTPKPVDIGEEVLV
-156 ESVDLEEIVIQAERR
+156 EAERS

-223 RGGGPDQTAILLDHI
+223 RGGGPDQTAILLDNI
-238 PLYNPSHMFGF
+238 PLYNPSHLFGF

-294 RGGIS
+294 RGGVS

-320 RRTYLEPVL
+320 RRTYLEPVF
-329 SAVRSFDIDIPLNYY
+329 SALRARGVDIPLNYY

-349 GKVNQRWGDDTFTVS
+349 GKVNQRWGDDTFSVS

-371 LRVDAEE
+371 LRFDFADTGETAEE
-378 EDESFADL
+378 AFADL
-386 RWGNRAVTARWTR
+386 RWGNRALTAHWKR
-399 VFSPTLFGHFMAAG
+399 VFSPALFGHFMAAG
-413 SSYENTLLFS
+413 SSYESILSFS
-423 FFGTSFGISNSI
+423 FFDTPFRITNSI
-435 RDWSLKGDV
+435 RDLSLKGDI
-444 DYFAN
+444 DYFAH
-449 RNHTLTLGFLATLFE
+449 RDHTLSLGFLATLFE
-464 FDYSQSFNQEEE
+464 FRFAQSFNQQDQSDLRQEP
-476 TLYQKSVLASAYVQD
+476 VLLSAYVQD
-491 EWQAGPLTRLRF
+491 EWQAGPLTRLRL

-525 RALSD
+525 RVLSEKV
-530 NIRVKAAAGM
+530 RLKAAAGM
-540 YRQYLQLIT
+540 YRQYLQLVT
-549 SEAFSGGDFW
+549 TEAFSGGDFW
-559 VPLDKSVEPGRSYQ
+559 VPLDSTVEPGRSYQ
-573 GVIGTEWNPSR
+573 GVVGAEWNPVR

-604 NAVAVDSESTRSEDI
+604 NAVAADSEDTRSDDI
-619 FKSRGRGWASG
+619 FKSGGRGWAG
-630 VEVFLQRRTGAL
+630 GLEVFLQRRTGAL

-656 FSELNR
+656 FPELNE

-676 SFVVSYNLG
+676 SFVVSYNAED
-685 KWRLGSNLV
+685 WRLGSNLV

-700 FTPASA
+700 FTPAAA
-706 RYSLRDPA
+706 RYTLRVPT
-714 TGSLQDY
+714 TGVEEDY
-721 VLPANR
+721 VLPARR

-737 LDASASREFG
+737 LDVSVSRQFG
-747 LWGLDVEFYLQIFN
+747 LWGTDSEFYVQVFN
-761 IYSRRNEW
+761 LYSRRNEW
-769 FVQFNTNKP
+769 FVQFDADNP
-778 ETEPEVIKQLPIV
+778 GTEPQVVRQLPIM

-796 NFSF
+796 NFAF